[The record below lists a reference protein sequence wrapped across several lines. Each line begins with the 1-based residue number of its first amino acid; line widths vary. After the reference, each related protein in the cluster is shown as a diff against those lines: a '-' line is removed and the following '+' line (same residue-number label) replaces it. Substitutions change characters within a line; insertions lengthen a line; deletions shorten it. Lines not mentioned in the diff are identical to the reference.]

1 MSETQQ
7 EKKQEIL
14 PPKRAKNH
22 KKIELKNFNNKNS
35 IFFLNNDDKND
46 LDEENICLFK
56 NCKLKR

>member
-7 EKKQEIL
+7 DKKQEIL
-14 PPKRAKNH
+14 SSKKAKSH

>member
-1 MSETQQ
+1 MS

-22 KKIELKNFNNKNS
+22 KNIELKNFNNKNS
-35 IFFLNNDDKND
+35 IFFLNNDEKND